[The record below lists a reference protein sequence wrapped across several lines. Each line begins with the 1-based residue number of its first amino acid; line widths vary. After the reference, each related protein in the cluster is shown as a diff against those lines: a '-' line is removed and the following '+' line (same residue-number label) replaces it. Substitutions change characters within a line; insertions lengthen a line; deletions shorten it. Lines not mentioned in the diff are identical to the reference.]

1 MLTSFMMM
9 MLVMANIAIPISA
22 VATSEAD
29 ADTVLKIGSV
39 KANAGDTVKV
49 PVSLTKN
56 TKGLA
61 SVQLKL
67 KTSGGITVKANSMA
81 GTMKDSN
88 MVCMPNYTK
97 SDSFILAWVN
107 ANTASLE
114 GTDDNV
120 LTLEFEVPAGTP
132 DGAYPITF
140 ADASEYA
147 LEGTNAAGTDL
158 NMYGVAGEIVVGEGG
173 DVTTTT
179 TETTVTTTETSE
191 TSATTVTTPAPVT
204 GDYDTELTIG
214 TVTGKAGETVTLPIS
229 LTKNDKGFASVQ
241 LKLNTA
247 LPTVKDSMAGTMKD
261 SNMVCMPN
269 YTKEDSF
276 ILAWVNADTAS
287 IEGLDDNLMTL
298 QYTIPE
304 DAKPGTVY
312 PITFADKSDYAL
324 EGTNAAGENLVI
336 EGIDGSITV
345 EDAVAPDPDTQLTIG
360 KVEGAPGETVT
371 LPVALTKNDKGFA
384 SVQLKLNTALP
395 TVKDSMAGTMKDS
408 NMVCMPN
415 YTKEDSFILAWVNAD
430 TASIEG
436 LDDNLMTLQYT
447 IPEDAKPGTVY
458 PITFADKSDYAL
470 EGTNAAGE
478 NLVIEGIDG
487 SITVEDAV
495 APDPDTQLTIG
506 KVEGAPG
513 ETVTLPVALTKND
526 KGFASVQLKLNTAL
540 PTVKDSMAGTMKDS
554 NMVCMPNYTKEDSF
568 ILAWVNAD
576 TASIEGLDDNL
587 MTLQYT
593 IPEDAK
599 PGTVYPITFADKSDY
614 ALEGTNAAGEN
625 LVIEGID
632 GSITVEDAVAPDP
645 DTQLTIGKVEGAPGE
660 TVTLPVA
667 LTKNDKGFASVQLKL
682 NTALPTVKDSMAG
695 TMKDSNMVCMP
706 NYTKEDSFILAWVNA
721 DTASIEGLD
730 DNLMTL
736 QYTIPEDAKPGT
748 VYPITFADKSDY
760 ALEGTNAA
768 GENLVIE
775 GIDGYIK
782 VKEETP
788 EPDLILEAEQK
799 KAKPGELVTYAV
811 KVTKNDKGV
820 ASLQMKLKTDVLQVE
835 KDSIGGYVKDNNMVC
850 MPNYGQANAYIL
862 AWVNAD
868 TASMEG
874 TNDEFM
880 TIQFQIPEDATP
892 GTKYPI
898 TFAPNSEYALE
909 GTNGAGENLNIKGVD
924 GWIEI
929 EEDTT
934 TTTTT
939 TETTTETSTTE
950 PTTTTETTTETS
962 TTEPTTTTET
972 TTETSTTEPTTTT
985 VTTTETSTTEP
996 TTTTVTTTETSTT
1009 EPTTT
1014 TVTTTEPTT
1023 TTTVT
1028 TTETSTTEP
1037 TTTTVTT
1044 TETSTTEPTTT
1055 TVTTTETSTT
1065 EPTTTT
1071 VTTTDTSATTTTTE
1085 TQPQEANLILEADKV
1100 EDAVAGETVT
1110 YRIKVTKNTKGVASL
1125 QMKLKTDVL
1134 QVENNSIG
1142 GYVNDNNMV
1151 CMPNY
1156 GQANAFTLAWVNAG
1170 TLSMEGTNDEFV
1182 TIQFK
1187 IPADAEDGTI
1197 YPITFAPNSE
1207 YELAGTNGNGEDL
1220 VIESVAGYIK
1230 VKAPVTTTTTSTTEP
1245 TTTTETTTETS
1256 TTEPTTTTVTTT
1268 ETSTT
1273 EPTTT
1278 TVTTTETSTTEPTTT
1293 TVTTTETSTTEP
1305 TTTTVTTTDTSATTT
1320 TSDTQ
1325 PQIADLVLEADKVEA
1340 APGETVKFPV
1350 KVTKND
1356 KGVASL
1362 QMKLKTDAL
1371 QVVDGSLA
1379 GYVQD
1384 SNMVCMPNYKQANA
1398 FTLAWVNAGTLS
1410 MEGTN
1415 DEFIML
1421 TFEIPED
1428 AEDGTIYP
1436 ITFAPNS
1443 EYELA
1448 GTNGDGLD
1456 LVIEGLD
1463 GYIKVV
1469 APVTTTTTSTTEPTT
1484 TTVTTTETST
1494 TEPTTTTVTTTETST
1509 TEPTT
1514 TTVTTTETSTTEPT
1528 TTTVTTTET
1537 STTEPTTTTVTTTDT
1552 SATTTTTV
1560 TPSPEA
1566 NLVLDIDDIEAEAG
1580 ETVAL
1585 PIRVTKNDKGV
1596 ASLQMQI
1603 KTDVLQVNDG
1613 SLSGYV
1619 QDSNMVCMPNYKQN
1633 NKFTLAWVN
1642 AGTASMEGLND
1653 EFIVL
1658 EFTIPEDAEA
1668 GTVYPI
1674 TFADSSE
1681 YELAGTNGNAEDLVI
1696 EGIAGSI
1703 TVKGASTSATTT
1715 TETTVEPA
1723 TSATTTTTETTA
1735 ATSDTTQTNATT
1747 ETTTGT
1753 EESMTTTTNGGDA
1766 TSVTTVTTTPT
1777 TTTTTGGTTVTTKT
1791 TSGSTA
1797 KTTTAKTTTT
1807 ATTKASTTTSPHT
1820 GVAGVAATVAAFI
1833 TAAGAAIFSRKKND

>member
-39 KANAGDTVKV
+39 KANAGDTVTV
-49 PVSLTKN
+49 PVTLTKN

-61 SVQLKL
+61 SAQLKL
-67 KTSGGITVKANSMA
+67 KIGNQNGSAIKVVDKSMKGTVAGG
-81 GTMKDSN
+81 
-88 MVCMPNYTK
+88 MVSMPNYTK
-97 SDSFILAWVN
+97 PTESFILAWVN
-107 ANTASLE
+107 AGTASLE
-114 GTDDNV
+114 GTDNDFMS
-120 LTLEFEVPAGTP
+120 LQFEIPAGTP
-132 DGAYPITF
+132 DGTYPITF

-147 LEGTNAAGTDL
+147 LEGTNEAGTDL

-179 TETTVTTTETSE
+179 TETTVTTTETSETSE

-269 YTKEDSF
+269 YTKTDSF
-276 ILAWVNADTAS
+276 VLAWVNANTAS

-298 QYTIPE
+298 QFTIPE

-360 KVEGAPGETVT
+360 NVKGKPGETVT

-384 SVQLKLNTALP
+384 SVQLKLNTSLP

-415 YTKEDSFILAWVNAD
+415 YTKTDSFVLAWVNAN

-436 LDDNLMTLQYT
+436 LDDNLMTLQFT

-487 SITVEDAV
+487 SITVEEE
-495 APDPDTQLTIG
+495 
-506 KVEGAPG
+506 EG
-513 ETVTLPVALTKND
+513 
-526 KGFASVQLKLNTAL
+526 
-540 PTVKDSMAGTMKDS
+540 
-554 NMVCMPNYTKEDSF
+554 
-568 ILAWVNAD
+568 
-576 TASIEGLDDNL
+576 
-587 MTLQYT
+587 
-593 IPEDAK
+593 
-599 PGTVYPITFADKSDY
+599 
-614 ALEGTNAAGEN
+614 
-625 LVIEGID
+625 
-632 GSITVEDAVAPDP
+632 
-645 DTQLTIGKVEGAPGE
+645 
-660 TVTLPVA
+660 
-667 LTKNDKGFASVQLKL
+667 
-682 NTALPTVKDSMAG
+682 
-695 TMKDSNMVCMP
+695 
-706 NYTKEDSFILAWVNA
+706 
-721 DTASIEGLD
+721 
-730 DNLMTL
+730 
-736 QYTIPEDAKPGT
+736 
-748 VYPITFADKSDY
+748 
-760 ALEGTNAA
+760 
-768 GENLVIE
+768 
-775 GIDGYIK
+775 
-782 VKEETP
+782 

-898 TFAPNSEYALE
+898 TFAPDSEYALE

-962 TTEPTTTTET
+962 TTEPTTTTE
-972 TTETSTTEPTTTT
+972 
-985 VTTTETSTTEP
+985 
-996 TTTTVTTTETSTT
+996 
-1009 EPTTT
+1009 
-1014 TVTTTEPTT
+1014 
-1023 TTTVT
+1023 T

-1230 VKAPVTTTTTSTTEP
+1230 VKATPTTTTTTTTS
-1245 TTTTETTTETS
+1245 ETT

-1268 ETSTT
+1268 PTTTTTT

-1278 TVTTTETSTTEPTTT
+1278 TVTTTPTTVTTTTTPEPTETSTTTSETT
-1293 TVTTTETSTTEP
+1293 TVTTTTTPTP
-1305 TTTTVTTTDTSATTT
+1305 TTTTSETTVTTVTTTPTETTT
-1320 TSDTQ
+1320 TTAET
-1325 PQIADLVLEADKVEA
+1325 PAPVADLVLEADKVEA

-1350 KVTKND
+1350 KVTKNA

-1469 APVTTTTTSTTEPTT
+1469 KPVVTTTTTT
-1484 TTVTTTETST
+1484 TTVTTTTTPEPTETST
-1494 TEPTTTTVTTTETST
+1494 TTSATTSATTTEPTETSTTTSATTTETTVTTVTTTP
-1509 TEPTT
+1509 TE
-1514 TTVTTTETSTTEPT
+1514 
-1528 TTTVTTTET
+1528 
-1537 STTEPTTTTVTTTDT
+1537 
-1552 SATTTTTV
+1552 TTTTTAE
-1560 TPSPEA
+1560 TPAPDA
-1566 NLVLDIDDIEAEAG
+1566 DLVLDIDDIEAEAG
-1580 ETVAL
+1580 ETVKL
-1585 PIRVTKNDKGV
+1585 PIKVTKNAKGV
-1596 ASLQMQI
+1596 ASLQMQV
-1603 KTDVLQVNDG
+1603 KTDALQVNDG

-1703 TVKGASTSATTT
+1703 TVKGTSTSATTT

-1797 KTTTAKTTTT
+1797 KTTTAKTTT

>member
-1 MLTSFMMM
+1 
-9 MLVMANIAIPISA
+9 
-22 VATSEAD
+22 
-29 ADTVLKIGSV
+29 
-39 KANAGDTVKV
+39 
-49 PVSLTKN
+49 
-56 TKGLA
+56 
-61 SVQLKL
+61 
-67 KTSGGITVKANSMA
+67 
-81 GTMKDSN
+81 
-88 MVCMPNYTK
+88 
-97 SDSFILAWVN
+97 
-107 ANTASLE
+107 
-114 GTDDNV
+114 
-120 LTLEFEVPAGTP
+120 
-132 DGAYPITF
+132 
-140 ADASEYA
+140 
-147 LEGTNAAGTDL
+147 
-158 NMYGVAGEIVVGEGG
+158 
-173 DVTTTT
+173 
-179 TETTVTTTETSE
+179 
-191 TSATTVTTPAPVT
+191 
-204 GDYDTELTIG
+204 
-214 TVTGKAGETVTLPIS
+214 
-229 LTKNDKGFASVQ
+229 
-241 LKLNTA
+241 
-247 LPTVKDSMAGTMKD
+247 
-261 SNMVCMPN
+261 
-269 YTKEDSF
+269 
-276 ILAWVNADTAS
+276 
-287 IEGLDDNLMTL
+287 
-298 QYTIPE
+298 
-304 DAKPGTVY
+304 
-312 PITFADKSDYAL
+312 
-324 EGTNAAGENLVI
+324 
-336 EGIDGSITV
+336 
-345 EDAVAPDPDTQLTIG
+345 
-360 KVEGAPGETVT
+360 
-371 LPVALTKNDKGFA
+371 
-384 SVQLKLNTALP
+384 
-395 TVKDSMAGTMKDS
+395 
-408 NMVCMPN
+408 
-415 YTKEDSFILAWVNAD
+415 
-430 TASIEG
+430 
-436 LDDNLMTLQYT
+436 
-447 IPEDAKPGTVY
+447 
-458 PITFADKSDYAL
+458 
-470 EGTNAAGE
+470 
-478 NLVIEGIDG
+478 
-487 SITVEDAV
+487 
-495 APDPDTQLTIG
+495 
-506 KVEGAPG
+506 
-513 ETVTLPVALTKND
+513 
-526 KGFASVQLKLNTAL
+526 
-540 PTVKDSMAGTMKDS
+540 
-554 NMVCMPNYTKEDSF
+554 
-568 ILAWVNAD
+568 
-576 TASIEGLDDNL
+576 
-587 MTLQYT
+587 
-593 IPEDAK
+593 
-599 PGTVYPITFADKSDY
+599 
-614 ALEGTNAAGEN
+614 
-625 LVIEGID
+625 
-632 GSITVEDAVAPDP
+632 
-645 DTQLTIGKVEGAPGE
+645 
-660 TVTLPVA
+660 
-667 LTKNDKGFASVQLKL
+667 
-682 NTALPTVKDSMAG
+682 
-695 TMKDSNMVCMP
+695 
-706 NYTKEDSFILAWVNA
+706 
-721 DTASIEGLD
+721 
-730 DNLMTL
+730 
-736 QYTIPEDAKPGT
+736 
-748 VYPITFADKSDY
+748 
-760 ALEGTNAA
+760 
-768 GENLVIE
+768 
-775 GIDGYIK
+775 
-782 VKEETP
+782 
-788 EPDLILEAEQK
+788 
-799 KAKPGELVTYAV
+799 
-811 KVTKNDKGV
+811 
-820 ASLQMKLKTDVLQVE
+820 
-835 KDSIGGYVKDNNMVC
+835 
-850 MPNYGQANAYIL
+850 
-862 AWVNAD
+862 
-868 TASMEG
+868 
-874 TNDEFM
+874 
-880 TIQFQIPEDATP
+880 
-892 GTKYPI
+892 
-898 TFAPNSEYALE
+898 
-909 GTNGAGENLNIKGVD
+909 
-924 GWIEI
+924 
-929 EEDTT
+929 
-934 TTTTT
+934 
-939 TETTTETSTTE
+939 
-950 PTTTTETTTETS
+950 
-962 TTEPTTTTET
+962 
-972 TTETSTTEPTTTT
+972 
-985 VTTTETSTTEP
+985 
-996 TTTTVTTTETSTT
+996 
-1009 EPTTT
+1009 
-1014 TVTTTEPTT
+1014 
-1023 TTTVT
+1023 
-1028 TTETSTTEP
+1028 
-1037 TTTTVTT
+1037 
-1044 TETSTTEPTTT
+1044 
-1055 TVTTTETSTT
+1055 
-1065 EPTTTT
+1065 
-1071 VTTTDTSATTTTTE
+1071 
-1085 TQPQEANLILEADKV
+1085 
-1100 EDAVAGETVT
+1100 
-1110 YRIKVTKNTKGVASL
+1110 
-1125 QMKLKTDVL
+1125 MKLKTDVL

-1245 TTTTETTTETS
+1245 TTTTE
-1256 TTEPTTTTVTTT
+1256 
-1268 ETSTT
+1268 
-1273 EPTTT
+1273 
-1278 TVTTTETSTTEPTTT
+1278 TTTETSTTEPTTT

-1484 TTVTTTETST
+1484 TTVTTTE
-1494 TEPTTTTVTTTETST
+1494 PT
-1509 TEPTT
+1509 TT

-1566 NLVLDIDDIEAEAG
+1566 DLVLDIDDIEAEAG
-1580 ETVAL
+1580 ETVKL
-1585 PIRVTKNDKGV
+1585 PIKVTKNAKGV
-1596 ASLQMQI
+1596 ASLQMQV
-1603 KTDVLQVNDG
+1603 KTDALQVNDG

-1703 TVKGASTSATTT
+1703 TVKGTTTSATTT

-1797 KTTTAKTTTT
+1797 KTTTAKTTT

>member
-179 TETTVTTTETSE
+179 TETTVTTTDTTE
-191 TSATTVTTPAPVT
+191 TSATTVTTSTPTP

-269 YTKEDSF
+269 YTKTDSF
-276 ILAWVNADTAS
+276 VLAWVNAGTASIEGLDENLMTLQFTIPADAKPGTVYPITFADASDYALEGTNAAGDNLKINGVAGAIKVEEEVKPADTQLTIGKVTGKPGETVTLPVALTKNDKGFASVQLKLNTALPTVADSMAGTMKDSNMVCMPNYTKTDSFVLAWVNANTAS

-298 QYTIPE
+298 QFTIPE

-360 KVEGAPGETVT
+360 NVKGKPGETVT

-384 SVQLKLNTALP
+384 SVQLKLNTSLP

-436 LDDNLMTLQYT
+436 LDDNLMTLQFT

-487 SITVEDAV
+487 SITVEEEE
-495 APDPDTQLTIG
+495 
-506 KVEGAPG
+506 EG
-513 ETVTLPVALTKND
+513 
-526 KGFASVQLKLNTAL
+526 
-540 PTVKDSMAGTMKDS
+540 
-554 NMVCMPNYTKEDSF
+554 
-568 ILAWVNAD
+568 
-576 TASIEGLDDNL
+576 
-587 MTLQYT
+587 
-593 IPEDAK
+593 
-599 PGTVYPITFADKSDY
+599 
-614 ALEGTNAAGEN
+614 
-625 LVIEGID
+625 
-632 GSITVEDAVAPDP
+632 
-645 DTQLTIGKVEGAPGE
+645 
-660 TVTLPVA
+660 
-667 LTKNDKGFASVQLKL
+667 
-682 NTALPTVKDSMAG
+682 
-695 TMKDSNMVCMP
+695 
-706 NYTKEDSFILAWVNA
+706 
-721 DTASIEGLD
+721 
-730 DNLMTL
+730 
-736 QYTIPEDAKPGT
+736 
-748 VYPITFADKSDY
+748 
-760 ALEGTNAA
+760 
-768 GENLVIE
+768 
-775 GIDGYIK
+775 
-782 VKEETP
+782 

-1023 TTTVT
+1023 TT
-1028 TTETSTTEP
+1028 
-1037 TTTTVTT
+1037 
-1044 TETSTTEPTTT
+1044 
-1055 TVTTTETSTT
+1055 
-1065 EPTTTT
+1065 
-1071 VTTTDTSATTTTTE
+1071 
-1085 TQPQEANLILEADKV
+1085 
-1100 EDAVAGETVT
+1100 
-1110 YRIKVTKNTKGVASL
+1110 
-1125 QMKLKTDVL
+1125 
-1134 QVENNSIG
+1134 
-1142 GYVNDNNMV
+1142 
-1151 CMPNY
+1151 
-1156 GQANAFTLAWVNAG
+1156 
-1170 TLSMEGTNDEFV
+1170 
-1182 TIQFK
+1182 
-1187 IPADAEDGTI
+1187 
-1197 YPITFAPNSE
+1197 
-1207 YELAGTNGNGEDL
+1207 
-1220 VIESVAGYIK
+1220 
-1230 VKAPVTTTTTSTTEP
+1230 
-1245 TTTTETTTETS
+1245 ETTTETS
-1256 TTEPTTTTVTTT
+1256 TTEPTKQLLLQQKLQQLNLQLQQLLQLKLQQQNLQQQLLQQQILQLLQLQLKHSLRKQ
-1268 ETSTT
+1268 TSF
-1273 EPTTT
+1273 
-1278 TVTTTETSTTEPTTT
+1278 SKL
-1293 TVTTTETSTTEP
+1293 
-1305 TTTTVTTTDTSATTT
+1305 
-1320 TSDTQ
+1320 
-1325 PQIADLVLEADKVEA
+1325 IR
-1340 APGETVKFPV
+1340 
-1350 KVTKND
+1350 
-1356 KGVASL
+1356 
-1362 QMKLKTDAL
+1362 LKTL
-1371 QVVDGSLA
+1371 
-1379 GYVQD
+1379 
-1384 SNMVCMPNYKQANA
+1384 
-1398 FTLAWVNAGTLS
+1398 
-1410 MEGTN
+1410 
-1415 DEFIML
+1415 
-1421 TFEIPED
+1421 
-1428 AEDGTIYP
+1428 
-1436 ITFAPNS
+1436 
-1443 EYELA
+1443 
-1448 GTNGDGLD
+1448 
-1456 LVIEGLD
+1456 
-1463 GYIKVV
+1463 
-1469 APVTTTTTSTTEPTT
+1469 
-1484 TTVTTTETST
+1484 
-1494 TEPTTTTVTTTETST
+1494 
-1509 TEPTT
+1509 
-1514 TTVTTTETSTTEPT
+1514 
-1528 TTTVTTTET
+1528 
-1537 STTEPTTTTVTTTDT
+1537 
-1552 SATTTTTV
+1552 
-1560 TPSPEA
+1560 
-1566 NLVLDIDDIEAEAG
+1566 
-1580 ETVAL
+1580 
-1585 PIRVTKNDKGV
+1585 
-1596 ASLQMQI
+1596 
-1603 KTDVLQVNDG
+1603 
-1613 SLSGYV
+1613 
-1619 QDSNMVCMPNYKQN
+1619 
-1633 NKFTLAWVN
+1633 
-1642 AGTASMEGLND
+1642 
-1653 EFIVL
+1653 
-1658 EFTIPEDAEA
+1658 
-1668 GTVYPI
+1668 
-1674 TFADSSE
+1674 
-1681 YELAGTNGNAEDLVI
+1681 
-1696 EGIAGSI
+1696 
-1703 TVKGASTSATTT
+1703 
-1715 TETTVEPA
+1715 
-1723 TSATTTTTETTA
+1723 
-1735 ATSDTTQTNATT
+1735 
-1747 ETTTGT
+1747 
-1753 EESMTTTTNGGDA
+1753 
-1766 TSVTTVTTTPT
+1766 
-1777 TTTTTGGTTVTTKT
+1777 
-1791 TSGSTA
+1791 
-1797 KTTTAKTTTT
+1797 
-1807 ATTKASTTTSPHT
+1807 
-1820 GVAGVAATVAAFI
+1820 
-1833 TAAGAAIFSRKKND
+1833 